1 MSKKTI
7 IALISIAVVIIAAIA
22 VAINFLY
29 KEREVIEVTDFQ
41 ASHPLITCVPSD
53 AAIVFCV
60 KDFKRAAEYAC
71 DSTAA
76 FSQLFSGFFDKLLAD
91 RYPSLEKS
99 DAVISI
105 HYSKDMP
112 PLLVIDASKALT

>member
-53 AAIVFCV
+53 AAIVFCSLQPAV
-60 KDFKRAAEYAC
+60 LGVLRQTAC
-71 DSTAA
+71 
-76 FSQLFSGFFDKLLAD
+76 G
-91 RYPSLEKS
+91 
-99 DAVISI
+99 
-105 HYSKDMP
+105 
-112 PLLVIDASKALT
+112 PLP